1 MGTTSIIRKRVFC
14 RSFSKEAREEIKQLI
29 KDREVMS
36 FTANHLRISTKTEE
50 SILLSTS
57 S

>member
-1 MGTTSIIRKRVFC
+1 VGTTSINRRRVFC

-36 FTANHLRISTKTEE
+36 FTANHLRISTKMEE